1 MSNELK
7 ACNSERLTN
16 LAISQN
22 YQDIEIWCLPSEI
35 LGAFAYWV
43 TAQNPN
49 VKLID
54 IRSALRAFREHV
66 VSGYFKNAQIPEM
79 FTPERLSL
87 AINEKAFADIPE
99 ILELNQMKPDFIDLG
114 ALARNVY
121 YMILREHI
129 TQDDHIGL
137 RPTEPKKQI
146 AEGLKY
152 FMVNHYAGQ
161 FIPEFTGAI
170 MDKITDYYPDVK
182 FGEEDVNEI
191 LCVLHHICE
200 VEK

>member
-7 ACNSERLTN
+7 ACNNERLTN

-22 YQDIEIWCLPSEI
+22 YQDKEIWCLPSEI

-49 VKLID
+49 VNLID
-54 IRSALRAFREHV
+54 IRSALRAFREHI
-66 VSGYFKNAQIPEM
+66 VSGYFENAQIPEM
-79 FTPERLSL
+79 FTPERLRL
-87 AINEKAFADIPE
+87 AINEKAFVDIPE

-129 TQDDHIGL
+129 TQ
-137 RPTEPKKQI
+137 
-146 AEGLKY
+146 
-152 FMVNHYAGQ
+152 
-161 FIPEFTGAI
+161 
-170 MDKITDYYPDVK
+170 
-182 FGEEDVNEI
+182 
-191 LCVLHHICE
+191 E

>member
-7 ACNSERLTN
+7 ACNNERLTN

-22 YQDIEIWCLPSEI
+22 YQDKEIWCLPSEI

-49 VKLID
+49 VNLID
-54 IRSALRAFREHV
+54 IRSALRAFREHI
-66 VSGYFKNAQIPEM
+66 VSGYFENAQIPEM
-79 FTPERLSL
+79 FTPERLRL
-87 AINEKAFADIPE
+87 AINEKAFVDIPE

-129 TQDDHIGL
+129 TQDDHISS
-137 RPTEPKKQI
+137 RPTEAKTKI
-146 AEGLKY
+146 AEVMKEAVEFWEKY
-152 FMVNHYAGQ
+152 SWMAEKYQDRIEKEAVAMLAKMK
-161 FIPEFTGAI
+161 AI
-170 MDKITDYYPDVK
+170 CD
-182 FGEEDVNEI
+182 
-191 LCVLHHICE
+191 E
-200 VEK
+200 VMR